1 VSPAYLHPEFGLLC
15 PSRSFRRKARL
26 ALAFLALLVIVG
38 ALALKAGHDPDI
50 DGALITMRGDEA
62 RSNAE
67 TVQTVGQATSMT
79 AERSRALEGS
89 NNKAACE
96 GDPWSYIDGKCSVG
110 KARRLGG
117 PRAAN
122 EGATI
127 AALPLGRST
136 LPASSAA
143 LLDAT
148 GAANIAVPT
157 PAVADPPAPAP
168 KKVRKASRS
177 QNSGHD
183 LWRDWNWRDD
193 QRSAR
198 AYVLPDD
205 RYLRGRHERWGW
217 SW

>member
-1 VSPAYLHPEFGLLC
+1 MPPAYLHPEFGLLC
-15 PSRSFRRKARL
+15 PSRSFRRKARF

-50 DGALITMRGDEA
+50 DGALIAMRGDEA

-67 TVQTVGQATSMT
+67 TVQTVGQAITMT

-89 NNKAACE
+89 KAACE
-96 GDPWSYIDGKCSVG
+96 GDPWSYIDGKCSLG
-110 KARRLGG
+110 KARKLGS

-122 EGATI
+122 EAATI

-136 LPASSAA
+136 LPTSSAA
-143 LLDAT
+143 PLDAT
-148 GAANIAVPT
+148 GAANTAVPT
-157 PAVADPPAPAP
+157 PGVADPPPAPAP
-168 KKVRKASRS
+168 QKVRKASRS
-177 QNSGHD
+177 QHSGHD
-183 LWRDWNWRDD
+183 LWHDWNWRDD

-198 AYVLPDD
+198 AYALPDD
-205 RYLRGRHERWGW
+205 RYPRGRYERSWGW